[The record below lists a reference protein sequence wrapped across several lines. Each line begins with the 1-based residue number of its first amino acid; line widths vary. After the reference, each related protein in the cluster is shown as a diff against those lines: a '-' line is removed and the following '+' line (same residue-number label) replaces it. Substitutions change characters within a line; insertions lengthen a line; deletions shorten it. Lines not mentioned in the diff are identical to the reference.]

1 MRRSILLP
9 HRLPRPGRGRGVIP
23 RISTAPGVFE
33 TQPADRKID
42 RHLHRHAYVSL
53 VLAGGYLEAGD
64 EGRRIVEP
72 GDLLV
77 HDAFE
82 SHTNEI
88 SAKGARML
96 NLTLGL
102 QGTGRLRA
110 GRVRDLDAVIR
121 TAERDPVEAW
131 IHVEEDLDPV
141 VRRQSDWPDELA
153 LALQG
158 DPTQRLGVWAEKRGL
173 SAEEVSRGFRLAYRT
188 TPKQFRAMARA
199 KGAGR
204 ALCAGRPVADVIG
217 QFGFSDQAHLCR
229 AIRALTGM
237 PPRRLMQVYS
247 IRP

>member
-1 MRRSILLP
+1 MTPL
-9 HRLPRPGRGRGVIP
+9 
-23 RISTAPGVFE
+23 ISAAPALFE
-33 TQPADRKID
+33 SQPARRKIE

-53 VLAGGYLEAGD
+53 VLTGGYLEAGD

-110 GRVRDLDAVIR
+110 GRVRDLDAVVR
-121 TAERDPVEAW
+121 MAEQDPAEAW
-131 IHVEEDLDPV
+131 RQVEESLEPL
-141 VRRQSDWPDELA
+141 VRWQSDWPDRLA
-153 LALQG
+153 RALRE
-158 DPTQRLGVWAEKRGL
+158 DPTLVLGAWAESHGL
-173 SAEEVSRGFRLAYRT
+173 SAAKVSRGFRLAYGT
-188 TPKQFRAMARA
+188 TPKQFRAAARA
-199 KGAGR
+199 RLACR
-204 ALCAGRPVADVIG
+204 ALASGRRATDVIG

-229 AIRALTGM
+229 AVRALTDMTPG
-237 PPRRLMQVYS
+237 RLMQVYS
-247 IRP
+247 IPG

>member
-1 MRRSILLP
+1 MT
-9 HRLPRPGRGRGVIP
+9 P

-33 TQPADRKID
+33 AQPADRKID
-42 RHLHRHAYVSL
+42 RHLHRHAYASL
-53 VLAGGYLEAGD
+53 VISGGYLEAGD
-64 EGRRIVEP
+64 EGRRVVEA

-82 SHTNEI
+82 THANEI
-88 SAKGARML
+88 STKGARML

-131 IHVEEDLDPV
+131 EHIEEDLETV

-153 LALQG
+153 LALHD
-158 DPTQRLGVWAEKRGL
+158 DPTLRLGIWAETRGL
-173 SAEEVSRGFRLAYRT
+173 SAPEVSRGFRLAYGT

-199 KGAGR
+199 RGASR
-204 ALCAGRPVADVIG
+204 ALGSGRPAADVIG

-237 PPRRLMQVYS
+237 TPGRLMQVYS